1 VEATLGD
8 EEGRATMDGE
18 QLAIGETVRCRDGE
32 CGRLIKVV
40 IDPVARVAT
49 HVIVEPAHREGLGRL
64 VSLDLVTSKGG
75 SLELACTLSEFEGF
89 EIAEETH
96 FLPGTPEYLEYESG
110 QLLAQPYYVFGAGNS
125 SLPVTTDT
133 LPKGEVAVRRDEVV
147 HASDGEIG
155 RVEGLVIDPG
165 DQHVTHLL
173 LQEGH
178 LFGHKDVAIPIG
190 AITRIDDGV
199 WLTLTKH
206 EIEQLPPTE
215 VERTGT

>member
-1 VEATLGD
+1 
-8 EEGRATMDGE
+8 M
-18 QLAIGETVRCRDGE
+18 
-32 CGRLIKVV
+32 
-40 IDPVARVAT
+40 
-49 HVIVEPAHREGLGRL
+49 
-64 VSLDLVTSKGG
+64 
-75 SLELACTLSEFEGF
+75 
-89 EIAEETH
+89 
-96 FLPGTPEYLEYESG
+96 
-110 QLLAQPYYVFGAGNS
+110 
-125 SLPVTTDT
+125 
-133 LPKGEVAVRRDEVV
+133 AVRRDEVV

-199 WLTLTKH
+199 WLTLTKR